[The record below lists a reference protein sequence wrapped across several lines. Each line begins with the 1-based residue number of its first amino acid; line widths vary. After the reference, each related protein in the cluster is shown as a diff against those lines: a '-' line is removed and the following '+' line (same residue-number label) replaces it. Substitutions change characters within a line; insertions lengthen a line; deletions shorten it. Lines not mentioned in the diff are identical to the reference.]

1 MAHSDSSRINIAIA
15 DIHRLANRI
24 FDVSNSFQ
32 NKNVPIHER
41 FCVSPSP
48 YYMDC
53 FEFFYPNVP
62 LNIYDGPFCPKC
74 MNGIHG
80 TKPARLQWNRIL
92 YAVVTILK
100 YKKRTIYYAIYIKV
114 LYDGTVSYI
123 TVSTDYI
130 LNTNNNE
137 TAFPELRR
145 VFEEH
150 FEMKVQEVSVLKYL
164 NFWFSGLLLV

>member
-1 MAHSDSSRINIAIA
+1 
-15 DIHRLANRI
+15 
-24 FDVSNSFQ
+24 
-32 NKNVPIHER
+32 
-41 FCVSPSP
+41 
-48 YYMDC
+48 
-53 FEFFYPNVP
+53 
-62 LNIYDGPFCPKC
+62 